1 MLVVGSKKKKKMAK
15 KGKEKK
21 DMDDLKKELEM
32 DEHCI
37 PLDDLLKRLHSDAQ
51 TVKLRIHFSA
61 SLFSELESRG
71 CVHSRAKAIF
81 WGFPGRE
88 S

>member
-1 MLVVGSKKKKKMAK
+1 VLVVDTKKKKMSK

-37 PLDDLLKRLHSDAQ
+37 PLEDLLKRLQ
-51 TVKLRIHFSA
+51 TDSQKVI
-61 SLFSELESRG
+61 
-71 CVHSRAKAIF
+71 CC
-81 WGFPGRE
+81 
-88 S
+88 